1 MSTPTAALLREK
13 QAAAYLAIAPS
24 TLAKMRAKGYQGAQ
38 PPVPFRKFG
47 KAVVYS
53 VTDLDAYIAA
63 LPRGA

>member
-1 MSTPTAALLREK
+1 MSIPAPALLREK

-24 TLAKMRAKGYQGAQ
+24 TLAKMRAKGYRGAQ

-47 KAVVYS
+47 QAVVYS
-53 VTDLDAYIAA
+53 ITDLDAYIAA

>member
-1 MSTPTAALLREK
+1 MSTPTPALLREK

-47 KAVVYS
+47 KAVLYS
-53 VTDLDAYIAA
+53 IADLDAYIAA